1 MASEQKIIIY
11 NKFYEL
17 DKNIDKTYFHNNGEA
32 LNSDRVLTITDAI
45 LMSHIGAKSRFFA
58 FLTNFLFY
66 NNDFRKQKSLSE
78 NKVNRFRM
86 LNNILLWGSIIGL
99 IICLIFG
106 IAIPIYNA
114 ASDSLQL
121 VRGNFTGSVIA
132 NNKIIGWVIVQ
143 DNMINVSNTL
153 MSKLKDLTATSD
165 YNAFFNSNPDLNWLK
180 YYIEQYF
187 GPRYNVSGIQALLD
201 FRDFLSTH
209 VFSEFKFVNFTEEFQ
224 ALAYF
229 KMVTQTIAIGEIG
242 SNIDS
247 IINSWNG
254 LLFTKL
260 PSNNIFYGL
269 DMKSICLTDNKSSQ
283 ALLVPKIWS
292 VWFRDPTV
300 ILPLVLTLVF
310 IFIVVANYYVLRKNK
325 ARYYSMGMYDY
336 LAKKAAFVKK
346 YHFFL
351 NKLVFLNNKTKNLKH
366 NIILNFDSLG
376 SGDIYNI
383 LRLLNYLYS
392 TIESMNLVLVCKYSN
407 EWKTQLDKL
416 SKEDTKN
423 LKIDIVSDKLI
434 NEWIDDSKNVNV
446 EIDIKVEETKQYYNY
461 VHNYLRQWNN
471 VNERELLTKMS
482 RGFARQFKRSKLT
495 KEQEAIIVK
504 EILKNKE
511 LKEFNNQTF
520 NLLKIYIKTRNW
532 QLFKLMDKI
541 INENEIN

>member
-11 NKFYEL
+11 NKFYKL
-17 DKNIDKTYFHNNGEA
+17 DKTIDKTYFHNNGEA

-45 LMSHIGAKSRFFA
+45 LMLHIGAKSRFFS

-66 NNDFRKQKSLSE
+66 NNDFRKQKSLSK

-106 IAIPIYNA
+106 IAIPIFNA
-114 ASDSLQL
+114 AADSLQL

-153 MSKLKDLTATSD
+153 MSKLKNLTSASD
-165 YNAFFNSNPDLNWLK
+165 YNAFFGSNPDLNWLK
-180 YYIEQYF
+180 YYLEQYF
-187 GPRYNVSGIQALLD
+187 GPRYNVFGINALLE

-229 KMVTQTIAIGEIG
+229 KMVTQTISIGAI
-242 SNIDS
+242 SDIDS

-254 LLFTKL
+254 MLFTKL
-260 PSNNIFYGL
+260 PNDNIFYGL

-292 VWFRDPTV
+292 VWFNDPTV
-300 ILPLVLTLVF
+300 IVPLIFTLVF
-310 IFIVVANYYVLRKNK
+310 IFIVVANYYILRKNK
-325 ARYYSMGMYDY
+325 VRYYNMNMYEY

-351 NKLVFLNNKTKNLKH
+351 NKLVFLNNKVKELKH
-366 NIILNFDSLG
+366 NIILNFDGLG
-376 SGDIYNI
+376 SSDIYNI

-392 TIESMNLVLVCKYSN
+392 TIESMNLVLVCKYSS

-416 SKEDTKN
+416 SKEDTRN
-423 LKIDIVSDKLI
+423 LRIDVVEDKLV
-434 NEWIDDSKNVNV
+434 NEWIENAQNSQTQVNIKN
-446 EIDIKVEETKQYYNY
+446 EKTRQYYNY
-461 VHNYLRQWNN
+461 VQNYFRSWNN

-482 RGFARQFKRSKLT
+482 KTFARQFKRSKLT
-495 KEQEAIIVK
+495 KEQEEIIVK
-504 EILKNKE
+504 EMQDNKE

-520 NLLKIYIKTRNW
+520 NLLKIYVKTRNW
-532 QLFKLMDKI
+532 QLFRLMEKI
-541 INENEIN
+541 IDKNEME